1 MHRLQDLGR
10 DPRETDRLNLPA
22 FVAALDP
29 ARKSSNAHDLPY
41 RGRFAPS
48 PTGPLHLGSLFTAL
62 ASYLQA
68 RAHGGAWLIR
78 IDDVDCA
85 RSVPGAADA
94 ILATLERFSLFWD
107 GAVVYQSQ
115 RTAHYQAAVERLS
128 GQGRLYA
135 CTCARKSLVQW
146 PRYPGLCRG
155 RPNPTAMPHALR
167 LITEGEVV
175 TVLDGLQG
183 AYSQDFDREIGDFIV
198 RRSDGIHAYHLATVV
213 DDAEAGITEVV
224 RGVDLL
230 ESTPRQVLLQRALNF
245 HTPAYLHLPLLVDKA
260 GIKLSKQTGAAPVDV
275 RKPGELL
282 YSLLPLLGLSPP
294 CELSDAPSDDL
305 VNWAVA
311 SWDQRRLHGKAIE
324 IG

>member
-1 MHRLQDLGR
+1 M
-10 DPRETDRLNLPA
+10 
-22 FVAALDP
+22 DP
-29 ARKSSNAHDLPY
+29 ARKSSNACDLPY

-85 RSVPGAADA
+85 RAVPGAADA
-94 ILATLERFSLFWD
+94 ILTTLERFALFWD
-107 GAVVYQSQ
+107 GAVVYQTQ
-115 RTAHYQAAVERLS
+115 RTANYQTAIEHLS
-128 GQGRLYA
+128 DQGRLYA
-135 CTCARKSLVQW
+135 CTCTRKSLVQW

-155 RPNPTAMPHALR
+155 RRNTAAMPHALR
-167 LITEGEVV
+167 LITQGEVV
-175 TVLDGLQG
+175 TVLDRLQG
-183 AYSQDFDREIGDFIV
+183 TYRQDFDREVGDFIV

-230 ESTPRQVLLQRALNF
+230 ESTPRQVLLQRALNLQ
-245 HTPAYLHLPLLVDKA
+245 TPAYLHVPVLVDKA
-260 GIKLSKQTGAAPVDV
+260 GIKLSKQTGAAPVDIGN
-275 RKPGELL
+275 PGKVL
-282 YSLLPLLGLSPP
+282 YSLLPLLGLTPP
-294 CELSDAPSDDL
+294 TELSNAPADVIL
-305 VNWAVA
+305 NWAVA
-311 SWDQRRLHGKAIE
+311 GWGQRRLLGTVIE